1 MASEL
6 TVLKNLGERRAQ
18 ALGDAGLYTMSDL
31 ARFFPRAYRDL
42 DDIRPVAKPVS
53 IDMT

>member
-31 ARFFPRAYRDL
+31 ARFFPRA
-42 DDIRPVAKPVS
+42 
-53 IDMT
+53 